1 MQEHVAP
8 DSRALAA
15 AERAA
20 RPRART
26 RRHRRRRSWE
36 FAVLLRRSGK
46 LIGACDLALIGT
58 RAADIGYLLARRHW
72 GYGYGTELARALVA
86 HCFET
91 LKLGRISAVV
101 TIDNDRS
108 RRVLERAGL
117 RWQGFLRRHTRAAGR
132 WRDCHL
138 YVLER
143 ADWRRP

>member
-1 MQEHVAP
+1 MLEHVAP

-20 RPRART
+20 APRARV
-26 RRHRRRRSWE
+26 RRRPRSWE
-36 FAVLLRRSGK
+36 FAVVLRRTGK
-46 LIGACDLALIGT
+46 LIGACDLTLIRP

-72 GYGYGTELARALVA
+72 GYGYGTELAQALVA
-86 HCFET
+86 HTFEA
-91 LKLGRISAVV
+91 LGLLRVSAVV
-101 TIDNDRS
+101 TIDNERS

-117 RWQGFLRRHTRAAGR
+117 RWQGLLRRHTRAAGR

-143 ADWRRP
+143 RDWRHR